1 MYGVGRDSLALALD
15 TWRYD
20 PYVQRFKGIVSW
32 EQAGIWAACL
42 GLTEE
47 AVEWNSKKLAD
58 GPYRFPAFWGPG
70 HDWVPDHNWGGSG
83 MIGLQEMLMKEVGDS
98 LMLFPAWPRQWDVHF
113 RLRRAN
119 GHAIEVKLQGGKVRV
134 IAGEGEK

>member
-1 MYGVGRDSLALALD
+1 M
-15 TWRYD
+15 
-20 PYVQRFKGIVSW
+20 QRFKGIVSW

-47 AVEWNSKKLAD
+47 AVEWNSRKLAD

-83 MIGLQEMLMKEVGDS
+83 MIGLQEMLMQGGRQPDALSGMAAAVGCT
-98 LMLFPAWPRQWDVHF
+98 LQAMG
-113 RLRRAN
+113 RAN
-119 GHAIEVKLQGGKVRV
+119 GHAIEVKLQGGKGDCR
-134 IAGEGEK
+134 GREK